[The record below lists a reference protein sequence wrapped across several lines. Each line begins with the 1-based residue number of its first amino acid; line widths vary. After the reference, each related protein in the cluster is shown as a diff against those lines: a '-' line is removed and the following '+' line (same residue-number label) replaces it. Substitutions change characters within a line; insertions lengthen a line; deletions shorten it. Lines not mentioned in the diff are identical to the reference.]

1 MSLFGHRY
9 VSVRTQICLGS
20 DTDMSTAGGAGP
32 NSTHGT
38 RAKGVGSRFRFR
50 FRFRSGHCERVGV
63 KGCCK
68 GLL

>member
-1 MSLFGHRY
+1 
-9 VSVRTQICLGS
+9 
-20 DTDMSTAGGAGP
+20 MSTAGGAGP

-50 FRFRSGHCERVGV
+50 FRSGHCERVGV